1 MKKQIQN
8 KAISKINLHIF
19 RNFNIWD
26 LLVLS
31 AIIILAL
38 IFGFAVDPNLNFLI
52 KLLIM
57 ILFFAFVG
65 LPLLFNFPSQKARG
79 WQILINWLRFVSMP
93 KKYLITANG
102 SNNTKVLI
110 PYKGTKNNYVFN
122 GKSYV
127 GGLKIQG
134 VDVFAYDLDT
144 QSAIFNNFA
153 KIINNINKKISIVK
167 IAVKNDIEE
176 NQKFLES
183 QFESCKNNANEEIC
197 ESYYEDLNLTFEGQL
212 KFNYFLIVYG
222 FEIKELDLEIL
233 QIKSQ
238 LSQMEI
244 QAEKLKVEE
253 LLELSLKI
261 LNSHDKLD
269 KQVVK
274 EIVEDSKGLEQLA
287 KTNPKLY
294 GQKSSEITNKL
305 QSIFALDEIE
315 WHSKYFKSNN
325 KLFSIQSVSELPL
338 ELPPYWANAFFNS
351 DSNIVWNI
359 DKMSDKEKEKILNKA
374 HNILALNQTDETRN
388 VLLRRKTEFEQQA
401 LENVVDVAA
410 SGQNLFYS
418 TLLFVNCA
426 DSREELDTLEYT
438 NINLIKSINAIPF
451 SLRFKQLFAYL
462 NIFFGQNDNL
472 KEYIEMPGN
481 NIAWGFPFT
490 TREFN
495 DNNYNALGLNFYD
508 NTPLFFDQF
517 YQKGVRKNSNLFI
530 LGTSGSGKTT
540 ITKKLIT
547 YNIAVGNSVIV
558 LDPQNEYWKIGQKL
572 GANVIHLN
580 SSGQSIFN
588 PLQIRK
594 VFNPSKDDQI
604 SNSDLIAL
612 NLAKLET
619 FFQIVFPNLNN
630 TSLIAIISSVKK
642 LYDYF
647 GFYNYEADIT
657 QLENQEYP
665 LISDLIKVIKKSEFS
680 YLSDIE
686 KEIII
691 ANFEA
696 NFDQSS
702 ILGRMFNGYSNTKDL
717 DSNFTI
723 FNVAALMN
731 LEKRV
736 YQAAFFLALSFIQ
749 GQISDFYHKTD
760 KKIMLIVD
768 EGHKFIDETNLFAL
782 NFLFDTAK
790 TIRKYNGALVITT
803 QNPGDF
809 AISGEA
815 ARKSEAIIENCQ
827 YSIFFNLK
835 SKDIEKIDTLYRN
848 VGGLSDEEKN
858 FINLAQIGEFL
869 LTVNT
874 VDRFKLRA
882 YFNEVEKE
890 YFFDKGDRANV

>member
-31 AIIILAL
+31 IVIIFAL
-38 IFGFAVDPNLNFLI
+38 VFGFTINVNLNFLI
-52 KLLIM
+52 KILIV

-79 WQILINWLRFVSMP
+79 WQILVYWLRFISMP
-93 KKYLITANG
+93 KKYSINANG
-102 SNNTKVLI
+102 SNNTKNLI
-110 PYKGTKNNYVFN
+110 PYIGIKNDFLFN

-134 VDVFAYDLDT
+134 IDIFAYDLET
-144 QSAIFNNFA
+144 QSNIFNNFA
-153 KIINNINKKISIVK
+153 KIINNINKKISIIK
-167 IAVKNDIEE
+167 IAAKNDIEE
-176 NQKFLES
+176 NQKFLDKE
-183 QFESCKNNANEEIC
+183 FTNCKINANEEIC
-197 ESYYEDLNLTFEGQL
+197 EGYYEDLNLTFEGQL
-212 KFNYFLIVYG
+212 KFNYFLVVYD
-222 FEIKELDLEIL
+222 FEIKELELELL

-238 LSQMEI
+238 LAQLEI
-244 QAEKLKVEE
+244 VAEKLKIEN
-253 LLELSLKI
+253 LLDLSLKI
-261 LNSHDKLD
+261 LNSNDEVDKD
-269 KQVVK
+269 FVK
-274 EIVEDSKGLEQLA
+274 EIVNLNHEIE
-287 KTNPKLY
+287 NIPK
-294 GQKSSEITNKL
+294 NKL
-305 QSIFALDEIE
+305 KEIAKKTGELKDKIQSIFALDEIK

-325 KLFSIQSVSELPL
+325 KFFSLQSFSELPL
-338 ELPPYWANAFFNS
+338 ELPPFWANTFFNS

-359 DKMSDKEKEKILNKA
+359 EKMSDKDKEKILNKA
-374 HNILALNQTDETRN
+374 HNILSLNQMDENRN
-388 VLLRRKTEFEQQA
+388 ILLKRKGEFEQQA

-418 TLLFVNCA
+418 TFLFINCA
-426 DSREELDTLEYT
+426 DSRKELDNLEYT
-438 NINLIKSINAIPF
+438 NINLIKSVNAIPF

-462 NIFFGQNDNL
+462 NIFFRQNDNL
-472 KEYIEMPGN
+472 KEYMEMPTN
-481 NIAWGFPFT
+481 NITWGFPFT
-490 TREFN
+490 LREFN
-495 DNNYNALGLNFYD
+495 DNNFNALGLNYYD

-517 YQKGVRKNSNLFI
+517 YQKGSRKNSNLFI

-547 YNIAVGNSVIV
+547 YNISLGNSVIV
-558 LDPQNEYWKIGQKL
+558 LDPQNEYWKIGEKL

-580 SSGQSIFN
+580 SSGQSVFN

-594 VFNPSKDDQI
+594 IFNPSEDDRI
-604 SNSDLIAL
+604 INADLIAL
-612 NLAKLET
+612 NLSKLET
-619 FFQIVFPNLNN
+619 FFQIVFPNISN
-630 TSLIAIISSVKK
+630 TALIAIISCVKK
-642 LYDYF
+642 LYDLI
-647 GFYNYEADIT
+647 GFYEIEEDISK
-657 QLENQEYP
+657 LENEDYP
-665 LISDLIKVIKKSEFS
+665 IIDDLIKVIKESEFS
-680 YLSDIE
+680 YLPEME
-686 KEIII
+686 KQVII

-696 NFDQSS
+696 SFDSSS
-702 ILGRMFNGYSNTKDL
+702 ILGRMFNGVSNTNEINTKF
-717 DSNFTI
+717 SI

-749 GQISDFYHKTD
+749 GQISEFYLESNR
-760 KKIMLIVD
+760 KIVLVVD
-768 EGHKFIDETNLFAL
+768 EGHKFIDESNLFAL

-790 TIRKYNGALVITT
+790 TIRKYNGSLIITT

-827 YSIFFNLK
+827 YAFFFNLK
-835 SKDIEKIDTLYRN
+835 SNDIEKVDKLFSSS
-848 VGGLSDEEKN
+848 GGLTKEEKS

-882 YFNEVEKE
+882 YFNDVEKQ
-890 YFFDKGDRANV
+890 YFFDKGNKAND

>member
-38 IFGFAVDPNLNFLI
+38 IFGFAVDPNLNFLV

-57 ILFFAFVG
+57 VLFFAFVG

-79 WQILINWLRFVSMP
+79 WQILISWLRFVSMP
-93 KKYLITANG
+93 KKYLISASG
-102 SNNTKVLI
+102 SNNTKSLI
-110 PYKGTKNNYVFN
+110 PYKNIKNNYLFN

-134 VDVFAYDLDT
+134 VDVFAYDYDT
-144 QSAIFNNFA
+144 QASIFNNFA

-167 IAVKNDIEE
+167 ITVKNDIEE

-183 QFESCKNNANEEIC
+183 QFENCKINANEDVC
-197 ESYYEDLNLTFEGQL
+197 EGYYEDLNLTFEGQL

-222 FEIKELDLEIL
+222 FEIKELDLELL

-244 QAEKLKVEE
+244 QAEKLKIEE
-253 LLELSLKI
+253 LLDVSLKV
-261 LNSHDKLD
+261 LNSNDKID
-269 KQVVK
+269 KKFVK
-274 EIVEDSKGLEQLA
+274 EIADQSKELEQLT
-287 KTNPKLY
+287 KTNVKMY
-294 GQKSSEITNKL
+294 SQKSSEITNKL
-305 QSIFALDEIE
+305 QSIFALDEIQ

-325 KLFSIQSVSELPL
+325 KLFSIQGVSELPL
-338 ELPPYWANAFFNS
+338 ELPAYWANAFFNS

-359 DKMSDKEKEKILNKA
+359 EKMSDKEKEKILNKA

-418 TLLFVNCA
+418 TFLFVNCA
-426 DSREELDTLEYT
+426 DTKEQLDTLEYT

-495 DNNYNALGLNFYD
+495 DNNYNALGLSYHD

-580 SSGQSIFN
+580 SSGQSVFN

-594 VFNPSKDDQI
+594 VFNPSSNDQI

-612 NLAKLET
+612 NLSKLET
-619 FFQIVFPNLNN
+619 FFQIVFPNINN
-630 TSLIAIISSVKK
+630 TGLIAIINSVKK
-642 LYDYF
+642 LYAYF
-647 GFYNYEADIT
+647 GFYNYDGDIT
-657 QLENQEYP
+657 KLDNNQYP
-665 LISDLIKVIKKSEFS
+665 IISDLIDVIKESEFS
-680 YLSDIE
+680 YLSKMDRE
-686 KEIII
+686 VLI

-696 NFDQSS
+696 NFDESS
-702 ILGRMFNGYSNTKDL
+702 ILGRMFNGFSNTKDL
-717 DSNFTI
+717 ESNFTI

-869 LTVNT
+869 LAVNT

>member
-31 AIIILAL
+31 AVIILAL
-38 IFGFAVDPNLNFLI
+38 IFGFAIDVSLNFLI

-57 ILFFAFVG
+57 ILFFALIG

-79 WQILINWLRFVSMP
+79 WQILINWLRFISMP
-93 KKYLITANG
+93 KKYLISANG
-102 SNNTKVLI
+102 SNNTKGLI
-110 PYKGTKNNYVFN
+110 PYTNIKNNYLFN
-122 GKSYV
+122 GKTYV

-134 VDVFAYDLDT
+134 IDIFAYDLEI
-144 QSAIFNNFA
+144 QSATINNFA

-167 IAVKNDIEE
+167 IAVKNDIQA
-176 NQKFLES
+176 NQKFLET
-183 QFESCKNNANEEIC
+183 QFENCKNNANEDVC

-212 KFNYFLIVYG
+212 KFNYYLIVYD
-222 FEIKELDLEIL
+222 FEIKELDLELL

-244 QAEKLKVEE
+244 QAEKLKIEE
-253 LLELSLKI
+253 LLDLSLKI
-261 LNSHDKLD
+261 LNSNDEINKD
-269 KQVVK
+269 FVK
-274 EIVEDSKGLEQLA
+274 EIIDMSEEIATIDKNNL
-287 KTNPKLY
+287 KIY
-294 GQKSSEITNKL
+294 GQKLKDITEKI

-325 KLFSIQSVSELPL
+325 KYFSIQSISELPL
-338 ELPPYWANAFFNS
+338 ELPPYWANVFFNS

-359 DKMSDKEKEKILNKA
+359 EKMSDKEKEKILNKA
-374 HNILALNQTDETRN
+374 HNILSLNQSDETRN
-388 VLLRRKTEFEQQA
+388 ILLKRKAEFEQQA

-410 SGQNLFYS
+410 SGQNIFYS
-418 TLLFVNCA
+418 TFLFVNCA
-426 DSREELDTLEYT
+426 NSKEDLDTLEYT
-438 NINLIKSINAIPF
+438 NKNLIKSINAIPF

-462 NIFFGQNDNL
+462 SIFFRQNDNL
-472 KEYIEMPGN
+472 KEYIEMPSN

-490 TREFN
+490 MREFN
-495 DNNYNALGLNFYD
+495 DNNYNALGLSYYD

-517 YQKGVRKNSNLFI
+517 HQKGVRKNSNLFI

-547 YNIAVGNSVIV
+547 YNISLGNSVII

-572 GANVIHLN
+572 GANVIHLD

-594 VFNPSKDDQI
+594 VFNPSANDKI

-619 FFQIVFPNLNN
+619 FFQIVFPNINN
-630 TSLIAIISSVKK
+630 TSLIAIITCLKK
-642 LYDYF
+642 LYDSI
-647 GFYNYEADIT
+647 GFYQQELDISK
-657 QLENQEYP
+657 LENSEYP
-665 LISDLIKVIKKSEFS
+665 IISDLIKVIKESEFS
-680 YLSDIE
+680 YLSSIE

-702 ILGRMFNGYSNTKDL
+702 ILGRMFNGHSNTKDL
-717 DSNFTI
+717 NSNFTI

-749 GQISDFYHKTD
+749 GQISDFYHKND

-782 NFLFDTAK
+782 NFLFDTVK

-835 SKDIEKIDTLYRN
+835 SKDIEKIDLLYRN

-882 YFNEVEKE
+882 YFNEIEKE
-890 YFFDKGDRANV
+890 YFFDKGDKSNV